1 MPKILKERSELDPQF
16 QWDLTPMFESDAAW
30 ETALDSLDADIESLA
45 AFAGKLTDA
54 VTIGAYLDAST
65 EVGRKVERL
74 YCYAS
79 QRHDED
85 TRDDKAQS
93 MYARI
98 GSKYVKMA
106 AALSFAQPEILSLP
120 EETLTA
126 IVNDPAV
133 ADYKFNLE
141 DLLRGKPHTLTKA
154 EEKLLASFGE
164 VMSAP
169 SEIYHNLEDADLLFD
184 AVKDGS
190 GETVEV
196 TGSNFVPLEMST
208 DRTLRENAF
217 HSYYKSYREHI
228 NTFAASYAG
237 AIKAATAEAAAR
249 NYPSSRAMA
258 MAGEN
263 VPAEVYDNLIAT
275 VRKHIPA
282 MHRYV
287 RLRKKML
294 GVDALHFYDVY
305 APLVGDLKK
314 SYSYETAQEMV
325 LKAVAPLGEDYQ
337 ATVRKAYAERWIDV
351 YPNRGKRGGAYSG
364 GCYDSNPYILLNF
377 SGTLDSVSTLA
388 HEMGH
393 TIHSWRS
400 RQHQPPQYADYTLF
414 VAEVASTVNENLL
427 IEQLLANENDPQTR
441 LYLLNQYLENFKGTV
456 YRQTMFAEFEREAHA
471 MVERGEALNAAAL
484 NALYKRLVTDYFGN
498 DMVIDDEIQYEWAR
512 IPHFYRPFYVYKYA
526 TGYSTAVALSEG
538 ILKEGEPA
546 VKRYKEFLSMGG
558 SAYPLDELRHAGV
571 DLATPA
577 PVDAA
582 LEKGT
587 MPKNPVAVK
596 SIVST
601 PLADA
606 VAKHYGV
613 EMRNVLT
620 GFKWIGDQIA
630 NLEAAGEVDRFIFG
644 FEESYGYLAG
654 PYVRDKDAVIGSMLI
669 CEMAA
674 YYRSIGSSIKQRLE
688 EIYAQYGRYL
698 NKVDSFEFPG
708 LTGMEKMASIMQKL
722 RDQPPV
728 ELAGHKV
735 VKVTDYKKPEETGLP
750 AANVLI
756 YTLEN
761 GATVV
766 VRPSGTEPK
775 IKTYF
780 TTLGKDLAEAQAQK
794 DALAAAIEPI
804 LK

>member
-1 MPKILKERSELDPQF
+1 MPEILKERSELDPQF

-263 VPAEVYDNLIAT
+263 VPAEVYDNLVAT
-275 VRKHIPA
+275 VRKHIPVSYT
-282 MHRYV
+282 H
-287 RLRKKML
+287 L
-294 GVDALHFYDVY
+294 DVY
-305 APLVGDLKK
+305 KRQMYYLKLHHLVDDKIHARSTGP
-314 SYSYETAQEMV
+314 YSMV
-325 LKAVAPLGEDYQ
+325 TQQPLGG
-337 ATVRKAYAERWIDV
+337 KAQF
-351 YPNRGKRGGAYSG
+351 GGQRFGEMEVWALEAYG
-364 GCYDSNPYILLNF
+364 
-377 SGTLDSVSTLA
+377 A
-388 HEMGH
+388 
-393 TIHSWRS
+393 
-400 RQHQPPQYADYTLF
+400 AYTLQ
-414 VAEVASTVNENLL
+414 EILTIKS
-427 IEQLLANENDPQTR
+427 
-441 LYLLNQYLENFKGTV
+441 
-456 YRQTMFAEFEREAHA
+456 
-471 MVERGEALNAAAL
+471 
-484 NALYKRLVTDYFGN
+484 
-498 DMVIDDEIQYEWAR
+498 DD
-512 IPHFYRPFYVYKYA
+512 V
-526 TGYSTAVALSEG
+526 V
-538 ILKEGEPA
+538 
-546 VKRYKEFLSMGG
+546 
-558 SAYPLDELRHAGV
+558 
-571 DLATPA
+571 
-577 PVDAA
+577 
-582 LEKGT
+582 
-587 MPKNPVAVK
+587 
-596 SIVST
+596 
-601 PLADA
+601 
-606 VAKHYGV
+606 
-613 EMRNVLT
+613 
-620 GFKWIGDQIA
+620 
-630 NLEAAGEVDRFIFG
+630 
-644 FEESYGYLAG
+644 
-654 PYVRDKDAVIGSMLI
+654 
-669 CEMAA
+669 
-674 YYRSIGSSIKQRLE
+674 
-688 EIYAQYGRYL
+688 GR
-698 NKVDSFEFPG
+698 V
-708 LTGMEKMASIMQKL
+708 
-722 RDQPPV
+722 
-728 ELAGHKV
+728 
-735 VKVTDYKKPEETGLP
+735 
-750 AANVLI
+750 
-756 YTLEN
+756 
-761 GATVV
+761 
-766 VRPSGTEPK
+766 
-775 IKTYF
+775 KTY
-780 TTLGKDLAEAQAQK
+780 EAIVK
-794 DALAAAIEPI
+794 GCL
-804 LK
+804 LYTSRCV